1 MKDKRLKGS
10 FLLLLLSIFIGCK
23 QSDPN
28 DVLGRKGDE
37 VHFAG
42 RVWDIKS
49 STQPVGPGPNYFSPF
64 YDDVWV
70 DDKGYLH
77 LTIDKHNEIWYS
89 SEVISQDTMGYGTYT
104 WVVQCD
110 PINFAE
116 NVVFG
121 LFTWDDSTFF
131 SDGNSEVDIE
141 FSKWGDATSTSPL
154 TYSVQP
160 VSFGAFYPERTREME
175 VDPSILTGVT
185 THQFEWTPTLISWKS
200 FKGKGTAGEII
211 SEWSFNL
218 NHPPRIKYDGG
229 QASSPIVIPAPG
241 SHTNTRM
248 NLWTLP
254 FQSVGPIND
263 QKHEVVIQDFIYS
276 PL

>member
-1 MKDKRLKGS
+1 MKDKLNYLV
-10 FLLLLLSIFIGCK
+10 LLMGVMLITSCK

-37 VHFAG
+37 IHFAG
-42 RVWDIKS
+42 RIWDVKS
-49 STQPVGPGPNYFSPF
+49 SNQPVGPGPNYFSPF

-77 LTIDKHNEIWYS
+77 LTIDQHNDIWYS

-104 WVVQCD
+104 WVIQSD
-110 PINFAE
+110 AMAFSE
-116 NVVFG
+116 NVVLG
-121 LFTWDDSTFF
+121 LFTWDDSTFIT
-131 SDGNSEVDIE
+131 DGNSEVDIE
-141 FSKWGDATSTSPL
+141 LSKWGDATSLTPL

-160 VSFGAFYPERTREME
+160 VSFGSFYPERTREMTTAE
-175 VDPSILTGVT
+175 GVLKGVT

-200 FKGKGTAGEII
+200 YQGKGTSGEVIGQ
-211 SEWSFNL
+211 WSFNL
-218 NHPPRIKYDGG
+218 NHPPRIKYEGG
-229 QASSPIVIPAPG
+229 VASNPIVIPAPG
-241 SHTNTRM
+241 RHTNTRM

-254 FQSVGPIND
+254 YQSVGPINSM
-263 QKHEVVIQDFIYS
+263 KHEVVIQDFLYS

>member
-1 MKDKRLKGS
+1 MKDKLKNGS
-10 FLLLLLSIFIGCK
+10 LYLIIVLLCACK

-42 RVWDIKS
+42 RIWDVKS
-49 STQPVGPGPNYFSPF
+49 SNQPVGPGPNYFSPF

-77 LTIDKHNEIWYS
+77 LTIDKRNEIWYS

-104 WVVQCD
+104 WVIQTD
-110 PINFAE
+110 PITFAE
-116 NVVFG
+116 NVVLG

-131 SDGNSEVDIE
+131 TQANSEVDIE
-141 FSKWGDATSTSPL
+141 LSKWGDAASTTPL

-160 VSFGAFYPERTREME
+160 VSFGAFYPERSREM
-175 VDPSILTGVT
+175 DIAPSILTGVT

-200 FKGKGTAGEII
+200 FKGKGTSGETI

-229 QASSPIVIPAPG
+229 QASNPIVIPAPG
-241 SHTNTRM
+241 NHTNTRM

-263 QKHEVVIQDFIYS
+263 LKHEVVIQDFMYS